1 VTVVVDASVAFKC
14 LFAEPD
20 SRTALQLMN
29 TQDCLAP
36 DFLFLE
42 LRNAI
47 LTKLRGA
54 KLSKLATIRL
64 ENDLQQ
70 LPVVP
75 MGTIGLLHDAFSTAI
90 ELSHPIYDCLYLAA
104 AIQLDQP
111 LVTADRRFL
120 AALKGS
126 RHAGHAIA
134 LMDYPLP

>member
-1 VTVVVDASVAFKC
+1 MTVVVDASVAFKC

-36 DFLFLE
+36 DFLFLD

-47 LTKLRGA
+47 LTKLRAA
-54 KLSKLATIRL
+54 KLSKLEAIQL
-64 ENDLQQ
+64 GNDLQQ
-70 LPVVP
+70 LPVVSI
-75 MGTIGLLHDAFSTAI
+75 GTAGLLHDAFSTAV

-104 AIQLDQP
+104 AIQHDQP

-120 AALKGS
+120 SALKGS
-126 RHAGHAIA
+126 RHASRAIA